1 MFSILVCSVN
11 EDYLSALKTNLS
23 ETIGLPYELLVW
35 DNRKS
40 PLPITAVYNRLGSE
54 ARYPYHCFIHEDI
67 LFTIPNWAQQLIDA
81 FESDPTLGL
90 IGVAGAKYK
99 SKTPSGWST
108 GIREFDCVN
117 ILHRDK
123 NDQTLRLYS
132 NPNQSAL
139 EPVVNVDGVFMCI
152 RQEVWNTTRFNEEML
167 RGFHLYDIDFS
178 FRVGRQYKVAVIFS
192 IDIVHLTEGGNFGNE
207 WLETTLR
214 WHSEF
219 GRQLPDFTAGIGSSG
234 KRERKIRR
242 NWLYRLST
250 ETISWQN
257 KMKWIFQSKAW
268 ADPSAWPYVAF
279 FLFRKRTR

>member
-1 MFSILVCSVN
+1 MFSILVCSIN

-54 ARYPYHCFIHEDI
+54 ARYPYRCFIHEDI

-81 FESDPTLGL
+81 FESDPALGL

-123 NDQTLRLYS
+123 NDQALRLYS
-132 NPNQSAL
+132 NPNQSVL
-139 EPVVNVDGVFMCI
+139 EPVVNVDGVFMCV

-178 FRVGRQYKVAVIFS
+178 FRVSRQYKAAVIFS

-214 WHSEF
+214 WHREF
-219 GRQLPDFTAGIGSSG
+219 GRQLPDFTAGTGSSV

-250 ETISWQN
+250 EKISWQN
-257 KMKWIFQSKAW
+257 KMKWVFQSKAW
-268 ADPSAWPYVAF
+268 ADPSAWPYIAF
-279 FLFRKRTR
+279 FLFRKRAR